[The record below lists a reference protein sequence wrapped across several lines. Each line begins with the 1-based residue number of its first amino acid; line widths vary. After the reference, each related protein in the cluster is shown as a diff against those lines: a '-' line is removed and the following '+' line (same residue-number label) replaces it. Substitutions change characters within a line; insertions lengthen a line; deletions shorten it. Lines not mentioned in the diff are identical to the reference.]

1 MLFFV
6 NSSAPEQN
14 RFPPSGIDLVFL
26 CLDDLVA
33 FYVIGPQTKEEMKMI
48 WDEKH
53 ECMSREHLE
62 QLQLKR
68 LKSVVRR
75 VYKNV
80 PYFREKLDALG
91 LKPTHIKSLKDLQK
105 LPFITKHEL
114 RETYPFGLFAT
125 PLRDVVR
132 IHSSSGTTGKPVVAG
147 YTKADLNL
155 WAELMARTL
164 TACGATADDVVQNAY
179 GYGLFTGG
187 LGIHYGAEKIGATV
201 IPISGGNTKRQLM
214 LMEDFGTTV
223 LACTPSYSLQIAE
236 VASEMGL
243 DMSKIKVRVGVFG
256 AEPWSD
262 EMRAEIEQRLHIVAM
277 DIYGLTEVIGPGVA
291 TECEKRCGLH
301 IFEDHF
307 IAEVIDPDTQQVI
320 PAGETGE
327 LVLTCVTK
335 QTFPVIRFRTRDIVK
350 LDYAKCACGRTLARM
365 NRVTGRTDDMLII
378 RGVNVFPSQ
387 IENVL
392 VGIEEAEPHYQLV
405 VRKEGPMDTLEVQV
419 EVDQQLFSDEIKK
432 LQQVER
438 KIAHEI
444 NSLLGIGVK
453 VTLVQPKTIER
464 SMGKAKRVIDLRKEG

>member
-1 MLFFV
+1 V
-6 NSSAPEQN
+6 
-14 RFPPSGIDLVFL
+14 
-26 CLDDLVA
+26 
-33 FYVIGPQTKEEMKMI
+33 KMI

-53 ECMSREHLE
+53 ECMPREKLAE
-62 QLQLKR
+62 LQLTR
-68 LKSVVRR
+68 LKRVVRR

-80 PYFREKLDALG
+80 PYFRNKLDGLG
-91 LKPTHIKSLKDLQK
+91 ITPKDIKSLEDLQK

-125 PLRDVVR
+125 PLKDIVR

-164 TACGATADDVVQNAY
+164 TAGGVTADDIVQNAY

-187 LGIHYGAEKIGATV
+187 LGIHYGAEKIGAIV

-214 LMEDFGTTV
+214 LMEDFGSTV

-236 VASEMGL
+236 VAEEMKL
-243 DMSKIKVRVGVFG
+243 DMSRLKLRVGIFG

-262 EMRAEIEQRLHIVAM
+262 TMRLEIEERLRITAN
-277 DIYGLTEVIGPGVA
+277 DIYGLTEIIGPGVA
-291 TECEKRCGLH
+291 TECSHRCGLH

-307 IAEVIDPDTQQVI
+307 IAEIINADT
-320 PAGETGE
+320 GEVLPPGSTGE
-327 LVLTCVTK
+327 LVLTCLTK
-335 QTFPVIRFRTRDIVK
+335 QAFPVIRFRTRDIVN
-350 LDYAKCACGRTLARM
+350 LRYEPCECGRTLVRM

-387 IENVL
+387 IESVL
-392 VGIEEAEPHYQLV
+392 VGIDEAEPHYQLI
-405 VRKEGPMDTLEVQV
+405 VRKDGPLDTLEVQV
-419 EVDQQLFSDEIKK
+419 EVDQNLFSDEIKK

-444 NSLLGIGVK
+444 HSMLGISAK

>member
-1 MLFFV
+1 
-6 NSSAPEQN
+6 
-14 RFPPSGIDLVFL
+14 
-26 CLDDLVA
+26 
-33 FYVIGPQTKEEMKMI
+33 MI

-53 ECMSREHLE
+53 ECMPRE
-62 QLQLKR
+62 QLRELQLTRLKR
-68 LKSVVRR
+68 VVRR

-80 PYFREKLDALG
+80 PYFRAKLDALG
-91 LKPTHIKSLKDLQK
+91 ISPNHIKSLDDLQK
-105 LPFITKHEL
+105 IPFITKHEL

-125 PLRDVVR
+125 PLKDVVR

-147 YTKADLNL
+147 YTRADLNL

-164 TACGATADDVVQNAY
+164 TAGGVTADDIVQNAY

-187 LGIHYGAEKIGATV
+187 LGIHYGAEKVGATV
-201 IPISGGNTKRQLM
+201 IPISGGNTKKQLM
-214 LMEDFGTTV
+214 IMEDFGSTV

-236 VASEMGL
+236 VAQEMGIDSHRL
-243 DMSKIKVRVGVFG
+243 KLRVGIFG

-262 EMRAEIEQRLHIVAM
+262 TMRMEIEERLHLFAL

-291 TECEKRCGLH
+291 SECKHRCGLH

-307 IAEVIDPDTQQVI
+307 LPEVINPET
-320 PAGETGE
+320 GEALPEGWTGE
-327 LVLTCVTK
+327 LVLTCLTK
-335 QTFPVIRFRTRDIVK
+335 QAFPVIRFRTRDIVS
-350 LDYAKCACGRTLARM
+350 LNYEQCECGRTFARM

-387 IENVL
+387 IESVL
-392 VGIEEAEPHYQLV
+392 VGIEEAQPHYQLV
-405 VRKEGPMDTLEVQV
+405 VRKDGPMDTLEVQV
-419 EVDQQLFSDEIKK
+419 EVDQNLFSDEIKR

-438 KIAHEI
+438 KIEHEI
-444 NSLLGIGVK
+444 QSMLGIHAK

>member
-1 MLFFV
+1 
-6 NSSAPEQN
+6 
-14 RFPPSGIDLVFL
+14 
-26 CLDDLVA
+26 
-33 FYVIGPQTKEEMKMI
+33 MI

-53 ECMSREHLE
+53 ECMPRE
-62 QLQLKR
+62 QLRELQLTRLKR
-68 LKSVVRR
+68 VIRR
-75 VYKNV
+75 VHKNV
-80 PYFREKLDALG
+80 PYFRKKLDDLG
-91 LKPTHIKSLKDLQK
+91 LSPSDIKTLEDLQK

-125 PLRDVVR
+125 PLKDVVR

-164 TACGATADDVVQNAY
+164 SAGDVTANDVVQNSY

-187 LGIHYGAEKIGATV
+187 LGIHYGAEKVGATV

-214 LMEDFGTTV
+214 VMEDFGVTV

-236 VASEMGL
+236 VAEEMNI
-243 DMSKIKVRVGVFG
+243 DMSRLKLRVGVFG

-262 EMRAEIEQRLHIVAM
+262 TMRSEIEERLRITAM

-291 TECEKRCGLH
+291 TECQHRCGLH

-307 IAEVIDPDTQQVI
+307 IPEVIDADTGKVLPEGSI
-320 PAGETGE
+320 GE

-335 QTFPVIRFRTRDIVK
+335 QAFPVIRFRTRDIVS
-350 LDYAKCACGRTLARM
+350 LRYQPCECGRTLVRM

-387 IENVL
+387 IEHVL
-392 VGIEEAEPHYQLV
+392 VGFDEAQPHYQLI
-405 VRKEGPMDTLEVQV
+405 VRKDGPMDTLEVQV
-419 EVDQQLFSDEIKK
+419 EVSEEIFSDEIKN
-432 LQQVER
+432 LQLIEK
-438 KIAHEI
+438 KIEHEI
-444 NSLLGIGVK
+444 QSMLGIHAK

-464 SMGKAKRVIDLRKEG
+464 SMGKAKRVIDLRKEGGIAG